1 MRMPI
6 LKQISFFRYCS
17 FIMPLPR
24 PESVPMSER
33 EPREPRL
40 SVVIPTFNKEARIA
54 ATLEAVASY
63 LAGKPFASEIVVVDD
78 GSTDRTVD
86 AARRALAGRAAA
98 KVLSRGFN
106 LGKGAS
112 VREGVLAAAGEIVLF
127 ADDDLSTPIAELD
140 RTLAALEAGADVV
153 IGSRAHPES
162 AIPVRQRRPRE
173 LMGKAFNLLVR
184 LFVLRGY
191 RDTQCGFKA
200 FRRGPAREIFS
211 RLRTAGFGF
220 DVEVLVLCRDLGYR
234 VAEVPVTWCDIRPS
248 RLRIFRGSWSMLKD
262 LWRIRRDV
270 RRGRKRGG
278 GVGKG
283 P

>member
-1 MRMPI
+1 
-6 LKQISFFRYCS
+6 
-17 FIMPLPR
+17 
-24 PESVPMSER
+24 MSER

-54 ATLEAVASY
+54 ATLEAVVSY
-63 LAGKPFASEIVVVDD
+63 LAGKPFASEIVIVDD
-78 GSTDRTVD
+78 GSTDLTADV
-86 AARRALAGRAAA
+86 AKAALAGRIPS
-98 KVLSRGFN
+98 KVISRGFN

-153 IGSRAHPES
+153 IGSRAHPDS
-162 AIPVRQRRPRE
+162 AITVRQRRPRE

-200 FRRGPAREIFS
+200 FRRRAARAVFS

-220 DVEVLVLCRDLGYR
+220 DVEVLVLCRELGFR

-248 RLRIFRGSWSMLKD
+248 RLRFFRGSWGMLKD

-270 RRGRKRGG
+270 RRGRKGRGT
-278 GVGKG
+278 VEEG